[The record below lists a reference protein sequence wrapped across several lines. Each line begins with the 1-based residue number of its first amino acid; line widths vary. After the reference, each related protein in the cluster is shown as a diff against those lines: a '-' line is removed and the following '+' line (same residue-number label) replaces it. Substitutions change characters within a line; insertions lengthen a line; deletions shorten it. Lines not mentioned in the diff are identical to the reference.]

1 MTPPASDGPSPGP
14 VHLPDPPPALDPAD
28 AAELARLE
36 WGVSGRAWLL
46 PGDRDRNVLLEE
58 EGGRRCILKVAPAD
72 EDRTLLEC
80 QHRVLER
87 LEGTE
92 GFLFPRPVPTR
103 KGETLVEITL
113 PTGNRHAAR
122 VMEWVDG
129 VPLAGVRPRTTRL
142 MREVGMLM
150 AAVDRALEGFDH
162 PAADRPFLW
171 DLRRGREVVEEHLGG
186 VEDPTRRARV
196 REHVR
201 RFDAYAGPLLSELRQ
216 GVIHGDANDHN
227 VLVSQIRDDPR
238 RARRVVGLIDFGDV
252 VRSWVV
258 ADSAIAAAYGM
269 LGSLDPVAMVAC
281 LAQGSNDVHPL
292 REAEVEALLPLAT
305 LRLCV
310 SVVLSARNRRLRP
323 DDAYV
328 TVSEGPAWEALGRLA
343 AVHPR
348 LARAR
353 VRAACGLDP
362 SPAATRVGRWLEA
375 RGGEAA
381 AVMEPDPRTA
391 RTVILDLSVA
401 SADPEEAPGIGAP
414 VEAWT
419 EGIFGRMAR
428 EGAAVGV
435 GRWNEARRW
444 YTTDDYRVATD
455 EGAEW
460 RTVHLGVD
468 LFAPPGTPV
477 RAPLDAVVH
486 AVRDNDAP
494 GDYGPTVIL
503 RHEVP
508 DDGLVFFTL
517 YGHLERDSLGALTPG
532 APVGRGERI
541 GRLGD
546 AGENGGWTPH
556 LHFQVVTDLLGHE
569 GTFPGVARPSERSV
583 WTALCPDPDLL
594 LGIPGLAPAPPPPE
608 TAALLAERSRR
619 VGANLS
625 VAYRRPLHV
634 VRGWMQRLYDVEGQ
648 PFLDCVNNVAHVGHA
663 HPRVVE
669 ALRRQASVLNTNTR
683 YLHELLL
690 AYAERITATMPDP
703 LRVCFFT
710 CSGSEANELALRL
723 ARAHTGR
730 RDVVVLDAAYHG
742 NTTSLVEMSPY
753 KFAGPG
759 GGGRPPWVHVA
770 ALPDPYRGPH
780 RGGTTEAA
788 AAYAEDVRARLRDAA
803 ARGGAA
809 AFFAESL
816 PGCGGQ
822 VVPPPGYLA
831 RAFRH
836 AREAGAVCVA
846 DEVQVGFGR
855 VGSHFWAFDAQD
867 AVPDVV
873 TLGKPMGNGHPIG
886 AVVTTSEIAQS
897 FANGMEYFNTFGG
910 NPVSCAVGMAV
921 LDVMEDEGLQ
931 ARASRVGGR
940 LRAGLAGLGARHPIV
955 GDVRGAGLYLGVELV
970 TDPETRSPAG
980 RHAAHVVERM
990 RDHGILLSTDGPDGN
1005 VIKIKPPMVF
1015 GDDDAARLVEV
1026 LDGVLEEDALQV
1038 RARTAPRP

>member
-1 MTPPASDGPSPGP
+1 M
-14 VHLPDPPPALDPAD
+14 
-28 AAELARLE
+28 
-36 WGVSGRAWLL
+36 
-46 PGDRDRNVLLEE
+46 
-58 EGGRRCILKVAPAD
+58 
-72 EDRTLLEC
+72 
-80 QHRVLER
+80 
-87 LEGTE
+87 
-92 GFLFPRPVPTR
+92 LFPV
-103 KGETLVEITL
+103 VF
-113 PTGNRHAAR
+113 
-122 VMEWVDG
+122 
-129 VPLAGVRPRTTRL
+129 
-142 MREVGMLM
+142 
-150 AAVDRALEGFDH
+150 LEGFEH

-171 DLRRGREVVEEHLGG
+171 DLRRGREVVETQLGG
-186 VEDPTRRARV
+186 VEDPARRALV

-201 RFDAYAGPLLSELRQ
+201 RFDAHAGPLLGELRH

-227 VLVSQIRDDPR
+227 VLVSLPPEDPCEP
-238 RARRVVGLIDFGDV
+238 RRVVGLIDFGDV

-258 ADSAIAAAYGM
+258 ADPAIAAAYAM
-269 LGSLDPVAMVAC
+269 LGSVDPVGIVAC
-281 LAQGSNDVHPL
+281 LAQGSHDIHPL

-328 TVSEGPAWEALGRLA
+328 TISEAPAWEALGRLA
-343 AVHPR
+343 ACHPR
-348 LARAR
+348 LSRAR
-353 VRAACGLDP
+353 VRDACGLDP
-362 SPAATRVGRWLEA
+362 LPVATRVIRWLET
-375 RGGEAA
+375 RGGEAG
-381 AVMEPDPRTA
+381 AVMEPDPRSA
-391 RTVILDLSVA
+391 RTLVFDLSVA
-401 SADPEEAPGIGAP
+401 SPDPEEAPGVGAP
-414 VEAWT
+414 AESWT
-419 EGIFGRMAR
+419 AGLFGRMAR
-428 EGAAVGV
+428 DGAAVGV

-444 YTTDDYRVATD
+444 YTTDAYRVPTD
-455 EGAEW
+455 EGGEW

-486 AVRDNDAP
+486 AVRDNDAA
-494 GDYGPTVIL
+494 GDYGPTAIL

-508 DDGLVFFTL
+508 EEGLVFFTL
-517 YGHLERDSLGALTPG
+517 YGHLARASLAELTPG
-532 APVGRGERI
+532 APVARGQRI

-546 AGENGGWTPH
+546 AGENGGWAPH

-583 WTALCPDPDLL
+583 WTSLCPDPDLL
-594 LGIPGLAPAPPPPE
+594 LRIPGLAPAPAPPE
-608 TAALLAERSRR
+608 TASLLAERSRT
-619 VGANLS
+619 VGPSLS
-625 VAYRRPLHV
+625 VSYRRPLHV

-648 PFLDCVNNVAHVGHA
+648 PYLDGVNNVAHVGHA

-669 ALRRQASVLNTNTR
+669 ALRRQAAVLNTNTR

-690 AYAERITATMPDP
+690 EYARRLTATMPDP

-723 ARAHTGR
+723 ARVHTGR

-742 NTTSLVEMSPY
+742 NTTSLIGMSPY

-759 GGGRPPWVHVA
+759 GSGRPPWVHVA
-770 ALPDPYRGPH
+770 ALPDPYRGAH
-780 RGGTTEAA
+780 RGATGEAA
-788 AAYAEDVRARLRDAA
+788 AAYAEDVRARLRDAS

-809 AFFAESL
+809 AFFAETL

-822 VVPPPGYLA
+822 IVPPRGYLA

-836 AREAGAVCVA
+836 AREAGALCVA

-855 VGSHFWAFDAQD
+855 VGSHFWAFEAQD

-873 TLGKPMGNGHPIG
+873 TLGKPMGNGHPLG

-921 LDVMEDEGLQ
+921 LDVIEEEDLQ
-931 ARASRVGGR
+931 ARASRVGER
-940 LRAGLAGLGARHPIV
+940 LLAGLSELATRHPIV

-970 TDPETRSPAG
+970 SDPETPTPAG
-980 RHAAHVVERM
+980 RHAFWVVERM
-990 RDHGILLSTDGPDGN
+990 RDHGILLSTDGPDQN
-1005 VIKIKPPMVF
+1005 VVKNKPPMVF
-1015 GDDDAARLVEV
+1015 GDDDAERLVEV
-1026 LDGVLEEDALQV
+1026 LDRVLQEDP
-1038 RARTAPRP
+1038 ARV